1 MQELLVYSHGMLFL
15 FYAALAL
22 KDDAHV
28 RVDIFYRELSDK
40 RKRMVN
46 IFGNLFFLQPFA
58 WVILIFS
65 FEYVYFAWSI
75 NEISPEPGGLPFV
88 YLFKTSLIIFPVLL
102 ILQSFSELIK
112 LVFKNDWFSATNPFC
127 LGLYLFTFWFPCCFY
142 FGWGFNNFCFD
153 NKFFWC
159 FWFVSFRNSAK

>member
-1 MQELLVYSHGMLFL
+1 MS
-15 FYAALAL
+15 
-22 KDDAHV
+22 KNT
-28 RVDIFYRELSDK
+28 K
-40 RKRMVN
+40 RKRIVN

-127 LGLYLFTFWFPCCFY
+127 LGLYLFAFWFPCCFY
-142 FGWGFNNFCFD
+142 FGWGFNNFCID

-159 FWFVSFRNSAK
+159 FWFVSFRNSPK